1 MQCIYPMIVDY
12 QRDFLKDVEISL
24 GKRTANSL
32 FTKNGFC
39 LFQCFPFVFDNNE
52 IRYTLRGRLER
63 FQHGLIS
70 RSTEVRVL
78 LPHPSRKRTATYI
91 NDKHELILGHNKKCR
106 KLCILTVISSE
117 MILPYKRS

>member
-91 NDKHELILGHNKKCR
+91 NGEHELILGHNKN
-106 KLCILTVISSE
+106 T
-117 MILPYKRS
+117 

>member
-1 MQCIYPMIVDY
+1 MYLSD
-12 QRDFLKDVEISL
+12 
-24 GKRTANSL
+24 
-32 FTKNGFC
+32 
-39 LFQCFPFVFDNNE
+39 DNNE

-91 NDKHELILGHNKKCR
+91 NDEHKLILGHSKKCR

>member
-1 MQCIYPMIVDY
+1 MIVDY

-63 FQHGLIS
+63 FQHGLIQF
-70 RSTEVRVL
+70 
-78 LPHPSRKRTATYI
+78 
-91 NDKHELILGHNKKCR
+91 
-106 KLCILTVISSE
+106 
-117 MILPYKRS
+117 